1 MKPDIAHVLL
11 VAVSAGSG
19 LALLLIGLHYKVP
32 LTDLGLVGVPLLT
45 TIGMAFTRKLGG
57 SDAKSDDASK

>member
-32 LTDLGLVGVPLLT
+32 LSELGLVGVPLLT
-45 TIGMAFTRKLGG
+45 TIAMAFTRKLGG
-57 SDAKSDDASK
+57 DNGSTDNASK